1 MKSLRAHTLG
11 LVVVGLLAG
20 AAHAQFPVS
29 VRALSHPN
37 GSASA
42 NANAVDGRD
51 YGLRLDNGRV
61 ETFAFDDVRMTFFSP
76 DPVNASSVFATLSGT
91 IAHLQSSN
99 GVAIGYAGSS
109 GIDALDQRWSIDA
122 TFRIVGRE
130 GGFGG
135 GQAVPYPAMLADLI
149 AGGIGGG
156 QVEFNDIDLS
166 ISPLFDE
173 GVTPAVYA
181 GPRTWVEKFNDDGD
195 AFFIRYRHRLNPN
208 VFVGPSWNVNAA
220 AGWLTPADGTMSGD
234 TRDFL
239 FYVAPE
245 PASLGMMALGLPLL
259 FNRRRRIAV
268 AC

>member
-1 MKSLRAHTLG
+1 MFMRAHTLG
-11 LVVVGLLAG
+11 LAVVGLLAG
-20 AAHAQFPVS
+20 VAQAQFPVS
-29 VRALSHPN
+29 VPVHSHPN

-76 DPVNASSVFATLSGT
+76 DPVNPNSVFATLTGT

-99 GVAIGYAGSS
+99 GVTIGYTGSS
-109 GIDALDQRWSIDA
+109 GIDALDQRWSISA
-122 TFRIVGRE
+122 TFRLIGRE
-130 GGFGG
+130 GTFGG
-135 GQAVPYPAMLADLI
+135 GQAVPYAAMLADLI

-156 QVEFNDIDLS
+156 QIEFNDVDMS

-173 GVTPAVYA
+173 GSTPAVYA
-181 GPRTWVEKFNDDGD
+181 GPRAWVEKFNDDGD

-220 AGWLTPADGTMSGD
+220 AGWLTPANGAMSGD

-239 FYVAPE
+239 FYLVPE
-245 PASLGMMALGLPLL
+245 PASLGLMALGLPLL